1 MPSLETLLQESV
13 VELRIRFLVRG
24 QCVPEGL
31 LEALEVDSRVAARE
45 LARKIR
51 SRRFRNRAEGQRLR
65 NLLRFEVE
73 LWSKG
78 ISLIAGVDEAGMAP
92 LAGPVLAGAADQV
105 GCDLLGGGTSG
116 GRGDRSNQH
125 LPRRAA
131 GDAPGRGRPT
141 MQTRVRPGGRAENSG
156 LP

>member
-92 LAGPVLAGAADQV
+92 LAGPV
-105 GCDLLGGGTSG
+105 GGGAG
-116 GRGDRSNQH
+116 NPAKEYPPRGVGDSQKIQDKGK
-125 LPRRAA
+125 RAA
-131 GDAPGRGRPT
+131 RGR
-141 MQTRVRPGGRAENSG
+141 
-156 LP
+156 